1 MNKGYNQD
9 SFCQK
14 SLIPNLRGYSV
25 ETGLDQ
31 SACLGQL
38 GHFSL
43 VTQVTGS
50 NYRNQIIQLI
60 FLKWQLLIQS
70 VCQLILHCHTV
81 PVQVLIDY
89 TL

>member
-1 MNKGYNQD
+1 MA
-9 SFCQK
+9 
-14 SLIPNLRGYSV
+14 SV

-31 SACLGQL
+31 SAYLGQL

-60 FLKWQLLIQS
+60 FLKMA
-70 VCQLILHCHTV
+70 TV
-81 PVQVLIDY
+81 DSERLSTNPALPDCPY
-89 TL
+89 AGAYRL